1 MTMAFVNGKQ
11 DGSSDADKTYN
22 VTQSK
27 PSRHIGSSPAASG
40 KNPADR
46 VCNIFDLE
54 GNYYEYVAEKN
65 SCYDSYPFVYRG
77 GVYDGSNSASGRYNN
92 NGGAHSNY
100 SFRFTLYVM

>member
-11 DGSSDADKTYN
+11 DGSSDTDKTYN

-27 PSRHIGSSPAASG
+27 ASRHKGLKAPSG
-40 KNPADR
+40 QNVADR

-65 SCYDSYPFVYRG
+65 SYNAYSPFVLRG
-77 GVYDGSNSASGRYNN
+77 GYYNVSSSASYRNFSYGNAY
-92 NGGAHSNY
+92 SDV

>member
-11 DGSSDADKTYN
+11 DGSSDTDKTYN

-27 PSRHIGSSPAASG
+27 ESRHKGSEAPSG
-40 KNPADR
+40 QNVADR

-65 SCYDSYPFVYRG
+65 SYYGSNPFVGRG
-77 GVYDGSNSASGRYNN
+77 GYCVDSRSASYRNIR
-92 NGGAHSNY
+92 NGTAYSNY

>member
-11 DGSSDADKTYN
+11 DGSSDTDKTYN

-27 PSRHIGSSPAASG
+27 ESRHTGLKAPSG
-40 KNPADR
+40 QNVADR

-65 SCYDSYPFVYRG
+65 SSYVFYPFVNRG
-77 GVYDGSNSASGRYNN
+77 GYYRISFPASVRFNCGGIADGD
-92 NGGAHSNY
+92 Y

>member
-11 DGSSDADKTYN
+11 DGSSYADKTYN
-22 VTQSK
+22 VTQYEAR
-27 PSRHIGSSPAASG
+27 RHTGSPDESG
-40 KNPADR
+40 QNIADR

-65 SCYDSYPFVYRG
+65 SYNDGTPLVSRG
-77 GVYDGSNSASGRYNN
+77 GGYGGSYSASYRNCYYGNASSY
-92 NGGAHSNY
+92 H

>member
-1 MTMAFVNGKQ
+1 MTMAFVNEKQ
-11 DGSSDADKTYN
+11 DGSSDEDKTYN

-40 KNPADR
+40 KNPVDR

-54 GNYYEYVAEKN
+54 GNYYEYVAEKK
-65 SCYDSYPFVYRG
+65 SYYGNFPFVVRG
-77 GVYDGSNSASGRYNN
+77 GYYYNSVSASHRYDYDGNAYSSN
-92 NGGAHSNY
+92 